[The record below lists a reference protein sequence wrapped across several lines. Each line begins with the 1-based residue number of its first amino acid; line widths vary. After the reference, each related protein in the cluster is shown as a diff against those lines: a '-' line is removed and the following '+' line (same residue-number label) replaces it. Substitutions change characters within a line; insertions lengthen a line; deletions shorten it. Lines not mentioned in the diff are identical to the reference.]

1 MEMVDSESIKRDVSR
16 RLKNC
21 GCSAEWLVASS
32 CMLVQRHPS
41 FFASERAQ
49 HLRKE
54 GWSIPSHYLRRQI
67 LRHFR
72 NCRKLRFFLRL
83 INSKSKKVRLRN
95 KLGRFRVSILV
106 HNLAG
111 GLRLTLDA
119 LARQNAHQ
127 LHARMSHNVKKNF
140 AKFPK
145 NLSWTRLHTQRNFIN
160 DF

>member
-1 MEMVDSESIKRDVSR
+1 MYHDGWEI
-16 RLKNC
+16 
-21 GCSAEWLVASS
+21 VAA
-32 CMLVQRHPS
+32 QRT
-41 FFASERAQ
+41 
-49 HLRKE
+49 
-54 GWSIPSHYLRRQI
+54 GWSAAAACSSSAIHHFSHLSELNIYERRDDRFPVI
-67 LRHFR
+67 IYGVKFSGIFE
-72 NCRKLRFFLRL
+72 NCRKLRFFQRL
-83 INSKSKKVRLRN
+83 TRKSKKVGLRN

>member
-1 MEMVDSESIKRDVSR
+1 MYHGGWEI
-16 RLKNC
+16 
-21 GCSAEWLVASS
+21 VA
-32 CMLVQRHPS
+32 
-41 FFASERAQ
+41 AQ
-49 HLRKE
+49 PN
-54 GWSIPSHYLRRQI
+54 GWSPAAACSSSAIHHFSHLSELNIYERRDDRFPVI
-67 LRHFR
+67 IYGVKFSGIFKIGG
-72 NCRKLRFFLRL
+72 NCDFWVEFFQRL
-83 INSKSKKVRLRN
+83 INWKSKKVRLRN
-95 KLGRFRVSILV
+95 KLRRFRVSILV